1 MSKKPTKKPTAFEIA
16 NLLIKAIVAAAALI
30 NAIKWW

>member
-1 MSKKPTKKPTAFEIA
+1 MSKPQKKPTAFEVAQLIA
-16 NLLIKAIVAAAALI
+16 VYIASIAALI

>member
-1 MSKKPTKKPTAFEIA
+1 MSKPPKKPTAFEVAQLIA
-16 NLLIKAIVAAAALI
+16 VYIASIAALI